1 MDGVK
6 RTQSLMHIL
15 QSLLGISGTIL
26 YCPESY
32 LIGKTKTV
40 TVNGRSSEPADV
52 FFVVLQ
58 GSVLGSIH
66 FILYSAP
73 LCLFLMTQRFRS

>member
-1 MDGVK
+1 MI
-6 RTQSLMHIL
+6 HIL

-40 TVNGRSSEPADV
+40 NVHGRSSEPAGV
-52 FFVVLQ
+52 FFGVPQ
-58 GSVLGSIH
+58 GSVLGSILS
-66 FILYSAP
+66 ILYSAP
-73 LCLFLMTQRFRS
+73 LCLKLNSLFLITQRLRS